1 MFTENCKSSLLSPAF
16 LVVLP
21 TRLCRLLIIMWVRNF
36 WLSLGFYT
44 KGIKATLFCCVSIED
59 RSPVKYLLSVLISYL
74 SSIVSVGAAASHE
87 SRSTLLAIVTMFT
100 CEVVPQI

>member
-21 TRLCRLLIIMWVRNF
+21 TRLCRLLIIIWVRNF
-36 WLSLGFYT
+36 WL
-44 KGIKATLFCCVSIED
+44 GIKATLFCCVSIED

-100 CEVVPQI
+100 CEVVPRI